1 MHELY
6 MDTEMYR
13 EKVADLEEW
22 IVSICHSEGMNVPEE
37 AVSKERVK
45 EIESKYPRSS

>member
-6 MDTEMYR
+6 MDSEMYR
-13 EKVADLEEW
+13 ERISDLEKW
-22 IVSICHSEGMNVPEE
+22 LVSICHSEGMNVPEE

-45 EIESKYPRSS
+45 EIEKECGY